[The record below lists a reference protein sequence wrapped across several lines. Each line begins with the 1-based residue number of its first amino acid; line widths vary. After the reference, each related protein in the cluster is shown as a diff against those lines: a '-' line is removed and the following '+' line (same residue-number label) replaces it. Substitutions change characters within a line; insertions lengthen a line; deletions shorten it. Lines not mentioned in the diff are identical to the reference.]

1 MEIGFVIPKTNS
13 ITLGIG
19 VDEAKGLHQGVR
31 HPHPARVYPGG
42 DRGQLPEEHDIDG
55 WIAISVRDLYK
66 SYGDLEVLKGI
77 DLEVE
82 RGEFYALMGQNGSG
96 KTTLTSIMSCTSLPM
111 KGSARIHGYD
121 VVEEADK
128 VKRVI
133 GYVPQENFSCS
144 RLTGRE
150 NLVYFA
156 RLFGF
161 SRREAEGLA
170 GVLLDRMGLAADA
183 VRYVSDYSGGMRKRL
198 EVATAL
204 LPGIEVLFLDEPTTG
219 LDPSARKNFLG
230 MLKDINMN
238 GTTVFLVTHIGEDAE
253 AASRVGFIDGGRIVM
268 EGEPD
273 ELKERS
279 GLKNVVEVETTFKGE
294 RVASVLRPFAG
305 DERLQEMEEGYRI
318 FCERPEEVAP
328 MIVRSLDGIG
338 CQAKRVETRA
348 PSLEDVFF
356 KVTRKPLR
364 G

>member
-1 MEIGFVIPKTNS
+1 
-13 ITLGIG
+13 
-19 VDEAKGLHQGVR
+19 
-31 HPHPARVYPGG
+31 
-42 DRGQLPEEHDIDG
+42 
-55 WIAISVRDLYK
+55 
-66 SYGDLEVLKGI
+66 
-77 DLEVE
+77 
-82 RGEFYALMGQNGSG
+82 
-96 KTTLTSIMSCTSLPM
+96 
-111 KGSARIHGYD
+111 
-121 VVEEADK
+121 
-128 VKRVI
+128 
-133 GYVPQENFSCS
+133 
-144 RLTGRE
+144 
-150 NLVYFA
+150 
-156 RLFGF
+156 
-161 SRREAEGLA
+161 
-170 GVLLDRMGLAADA
+170 MGLAADA
-183 VRYVSDYSGGMRKRL
+183 DRYVSDYSGGMRKRL

-238 GTTVFLVTHIGEDAE
+238 GTTIFLVTHIGEDAE

-294 RVASVLRPFAG
+294 RVASMLRPFTG
-305 DERLQEMEEGYRI
+305 DERLQETEEGYRI

-328 MIVRSLDGIG
+328 MIVRALDGIG
-338 CQAKRVETRA
+338 CQVKRIETRA